1 VINRVY
7 VVIITAQYSL
17 THKYIAIEGNIGA
30 GKTTLAELLSAK
42 LGSHLLLE
50 QFADNPFLPDFY
62 RDRER
67 YAFPLEMAFMAE
79 RYRQISE
86 TNVFNDLFGTPVIAD
101 FHPLKSK
108 LFAGQNLPEKE
119 FNLYRTFFDSLFKW
133 LPKPDLLIY
142 LDLPVKS
149 AQENIRRRG
158 RSYEQSIPDEYLY
171 DLQTAYQSFIHQV
184 DIPVLFIDKREVDF
198 VGEGEALENLVDAL
212 KHPHQKGINNIDLSS

>member
-1 VINRVY
+1 M
-7 VVIITAQYSL
+7 

-67 YAFPLEMAFMAE
+67 YSFPLEMAFMAE

-86 TNVFNDLFGTPVIAD
+86 TKVFNDLFGTPVIAD

-133 LPKPDLLIY
+133 LPKPDVLIY

-149 AQENIRRRG
+149 AQENIRQRG
-158 RSYEQSIPDEYLY
+158 RTYEQSIPDEYLY
-171 DLQTAYQSFIHQV
+171 DLQTAYHRFIHQV

-198 VGEGEALENLVDAL
+198 VGNEKPLQALIELLA
-212 KHPHQKGINNIDLSS
+212 HPHEKGVHVVDL